1 MSDEVAKLG
10 LTERVL
16 ESCRV
21 ALEDQN
27 TPSQQNERLLALLEK
42 SLTEDNLLESL
53 AQMLADERDVWHKH
67 LDEETVG
74 RLLRGHIFEALAL
87 ESLPQEE
94 RPYKELERFLLWSLK
109 DPRIWY
115 VDWEQEGLE
124 PLTKA
129 ERKQLATYMRVRP
142 DENELH
148 ALRNNDAIAIDIK
161 TDPETKRSVAV
172 ITGVVEAKNHG
183 LSPAGSDEVQ
193 MRTAPDI
200 LHDVVMRYK
209 RSFPLLM
216 KGLDIGAGMPDEI
229 DILPPEQLSYTIIQP
244 ADLDTEA
251 EHALIPE
258 AFKNCHFEYAPVTRR
273 EVVLLAKALEPFV
286 LAGLDAR

>member
-16 ESCRV
+16 QSCRV

-27 TPSQQNERLLALLEK
+27 TPPHQSEQLLALLEK
-42 SLTEDNLLESL
+42 SLTEDNLLEAL
-53 AQMLADERDVWHKH
+53 TQTLADERDVWHKQ

-74 RLLRGHIFEALAL
+74 KLLRGHIFETLAL

-142 DENELH
+142 D
-148 ALRNNDAIAIDIK
+148 
-161 TDPETKRSVAV
+161 
-172 ITGVVEAKNHG
+172 
-183 LSPAGSDEVQ
+183 
-193 MRTAPDI
+193 
-200 LHDVVMRYK
+200 
-209 RSFPLLM
+209 
-216 KGLDIGAGMPDEI
+216 
-229 DILPPEQLSYTIIQP
+229 
-244 ADLDTEA
+244 
-251 EHALIPE
+251 
-258 AFKNCHFEYAPVTRR
+258 
-273 EVVLLAKALEPFV
+273 
-286 LAGLDAR
+286 